1 MNNEI
6 LGIIGTLFILVG
18 FTSNKESI
26 IRIFD
31 MIGALLFILYGA
43 MIGAISTVIL
53 NACLVLV
60 NGYKLAASKK
70 A

>member
-6 LGIIGTLFILVG
+6 IGIIGTLFILVG
-18 FTSNKESI
+18 FTSDKESI

-60 NGYKLAASKK
+60 NCYKLAASKK

>member
-18 FTSNKESI
+18 FTSDKESI

>member
-6 LGIIGTLFILVG
+6 IGIIGTLFILVG
-18 FTSNKESI
+18 FTSDKESI

>member
-1 MNNEI
+1 MNNELI
-6 LGIIGTLFILVG
+6 GIIGTLFILVG
-18 FTSNKESI
+18 FTSDRESI

-31 MIGALLFILYGA
+31 MIGAVLFIIYGA

-60 NGYKLAASKK
+60 NGYKLAASKR